1 MNAFKI
7 ANHINILGIFKL
19 LIVYT
24 FVFQYIDYGLQSTIT
39 KQRPKNTD
47 NLHMVAT

>member
-1 MNAFKI
+1 MNPFKI
-7 ANHINILGIFKL
+7 ANHVNMFGIFKL
-19 LIVYT
+19 LIIYT
-24 FVFQYIDYGLQSTIT
+24 FVLQYIDYGLQSTIT